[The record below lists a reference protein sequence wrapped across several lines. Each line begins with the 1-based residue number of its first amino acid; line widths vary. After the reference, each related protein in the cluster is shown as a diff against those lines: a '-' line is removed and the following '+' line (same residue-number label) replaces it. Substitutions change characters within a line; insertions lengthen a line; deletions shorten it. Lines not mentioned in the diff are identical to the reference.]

1 MGVDIVGD
9 PHREDDDGYNWTRLR
24 YARQITDVVPG
35 SVVVMGSRIGTYL
48 AKVVAW
54 DFEVSDDDPIVTLD
68 LLPVTPDAVERALA
82 RSRTS
87 AARRRQPGTK
97 LRYDLSSGSAETHE
111 LTGELGA
118 APSRQRH
125 PGGGRQLTGELFDLG
140 HHQRGERLG
149 AGPSVC
155 DP

>member
-1 MGVDIVGD
+1 MTERRTNPWYVRDVDQALVDRLASVRTPHPRAVEMGVDIVGD

-82 RSRTS
+82 RSRIS
-87 AARRRQPGTK
+87 AA
-97 LRYDLSSGSAETHE
+97 
-111 LTGELGA
+111 
-118 APSRQRH
+118 
-125 PGGGRQLTGELFDLG
+125 
-140 HHQRGERLG
+140 
-149 AGPSVC
+149 
-155 DP
+155 

>member
-1 MGVDIVGD
+1 MTERRTNPWYVRDVDQALVDRLASVRTPHPRAVEMGVDIVGD

-68 LLPVTPDAVERALA
+68 LLPVTPEAVERALA

-87 AARRRQPGTK
+87 AA
-97 LRYDLSSGSAETHE
+97 
-111 LTGELGA
+111 
-118 APSRQRH
+118 
-125 PGGGRQLTGELFDLG
+125 
-140 HHQRGERLG
+140 
-149 AGPSVC
+149 
-155 DP
+155 